1 MKEKKYVAEKI
12 ENFQAEIP
20 VEEYM
25 KECVDVAT
33 FLEFCKE
40 CSNYGNYG
48 AALRIHLMWKKIIG
62 TNIAKFKLWG
72 ENYICL
78 KNLQASPILKM
89 NNGK

>member
-40 CSNYGNYG
+40 CSNYGKLWCCPPYTFDVE
-48 AALRIHLMWKKIIG
+48 KDY
-62 TNIAKFKLWG
+62 IAKFKLWG
-72 ENYICL
+72 ENYICP

>member
-1 MKEKKYVAEKI
+1 MLQHSL
-12 ENFQAEIP
+12 NFVKNART
-20 VEEYM
+20 M
-25 KECVDVAT
+25 
-33 FLEFCKE
+33 
-40 CSNYGNYG
+40 GNYG

>member
-40 CSNYGNYG
+40 CSNYG
-48 AALRIHLMWKKIIG
+48 
-62 TNIAKFKLWG
+62 KLWC
-72 ENYICL
+72 CL

>member
-40 CSNYGNYG
+40 CSNYG
-48 AALRIHLMWKKIIG
+48 
-62 TNIAKFKLWG
+62 KLWCCPPYTFDVG

>member
-12 ENFQAEIP
+12 ENFQTEIP

-40 CSNYGNYG
+40 CSNYG
-48 AALRIHLMWKKIIG
+48 
-62 TNIAKFKLWG
+62 KLWCCPPYTFDV
-72 ENYICL
+72 EKDYW
-78 KNLQASPILKM
+78 NLPIARPYTLHFLIHVQR
-89 NNGK
+89 

>member
-40 CSNYGNYG
+40 CSNYGKLWCCPPYTGKRLLEQISQNSNYG
-48 AALRIHLMWKKIIG
+48 AKIIF
-62 TNIAKFKLWG
+62 A
-72 ENYICL
+72 
-78 KNLQASPILKM
+78 
-89 NNGK
+89 

>member
-40 CSNYGNYG
+40 CSNYGKLWCC
-48 AALRIHLMWKKIIG
+48 LRIHLMWKKIIG
-62 TNIAKFKLWG
+62 TNIAKFKL
-72 ENYICL
+72 
-78 KNLQASPILKM
+78 
-89 NNGK
+89 

>member
-33 FLEFCKE
+33 FLM
-40 CSNYGNYG
+40 GNYG

-62 TNIAKFKLWG
+62 TNIAKFKL
-72 ENYICL
+72 
-78 KNLQASPILKM
+78 
-89 NNGK
+89 

>member
-12 ENFQAEIP
+12 ENFQTEIP

-40 CSNYGNYG
+40 CSNYG
-48 AALRIHLMWKKIIG
+48 
-62 TNIAKFKLWG
+62 
-72 ENYICL
+72 
-78 KNLQASPILKM
+78 
-89 NNGK
+89 

>member
-1 MKEKKYVAEKI
+1 MKEKKYV
-12 ENFQAEIP
+12 
-20 VEEYM
+20 
-25 KECVDVAT
+25 
-33 FLEFCKE
+33 
-40 CSNYGNYG
+40 

>member
-12 ENFQAEIP
+12 ENFQTEIP

-40 CSNYGNYG
+40 WETMVLPSV
-48 AALRIHLMWKKIIG
+48 
-62 TNIAKFKLWG
+62 
-72 ENYICL
+72 YI
-78 KNLQASPILKM
+78 
-89 NNGK
+89 

>member
-33 FLEFCKE
+33 FLE
-40 CSNYGNYG
+40 
-48 AALRIHLMWKKIIG
+48 
-62 TNIAKFKLWG
+62 LW
-72 ENYICL
+72 ETMVLPSVYI
-78 KNLQASPILKM
+78 
-89 NNGK
+89 

>member
-1 MKEKKYVAEKI
+1 M
-12 ENFQAEIP
+12 
-20 VEEYM
+20 
-25 KECVDVAT
+25 
-33 FLEFCKE
+33 
-40 CSNYGNYG
+40 GNYG